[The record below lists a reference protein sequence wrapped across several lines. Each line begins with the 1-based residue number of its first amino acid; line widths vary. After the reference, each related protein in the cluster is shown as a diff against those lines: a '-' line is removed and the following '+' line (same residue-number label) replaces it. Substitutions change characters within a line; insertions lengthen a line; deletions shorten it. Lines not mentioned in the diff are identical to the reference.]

1 MNKVGNLSLAN
12 LTRKPGRTAAL
23 LGLSILLSGFLFGGS
38 ILIRSLQR
46 GLDSLSDRLGADVI
60 VVPKDAE
67 EGLEGVLLQ
76 GVPGYFYMDK
86 EIVTKLATADGVEKV
101 SAQYYLATADSGCCS
116 IPVQIIGFDSA
127 TDFTISPWVKK
138 RYQKD
143 LNTMDV
149 LIGSNIMANDDQT
162 LRFYGQTC
170 HVAARLE
177 HTGTSLDSAVYANGD
192 TVHVLLDSAVDTGF
206 VHLEQNDPE
215 KLISSVLIKTAD
227 GVDVSKLVSD
237 IEKQFPDVR
246 AVQTTGMIRGT
257 TSSLT
262 ELSGMIKGQ
271 LVCTGVLVLLIMAV
285 AYMMIANER
294 KKEFAVLRTIGFSGK
309 QLAGLVCKESL
320 ILGTIG
326 GFLGIGI
333 ASLILFPFESFY
345 KQKSGLPFL
354 TPEGAE
360 VFLWAVAVLILS
372 AFAGTLTG
380 GIAAYKASKTDTAY
394 ILREGN

>member
-1 MNKVGNLSLAN
+1 MRNVGNLPFVN
-12 LTRKPGRTAAL
+12 LIRKPGRTAAL

-38 ILIRSLQR
+38 ILIRSMQR

-86 EIVTKLATADGVEKV
+86 EIVSELSKTEGVDKV

-116 IPVQIIGFDSA
+116 IPVQIIGFDSS
-127 TDFTISPWVKK
+127 TDFTITPWVKK

-192 TVHVLLDSAVDTGF
+192 TVHVLLDSAVETGF

-215 KLISSVLIKTAD
+215 KLISSVLIKTSD
-227 GVDVSKLVSD
+227 GVDVTKLVSD
-237 IEKQFPDVR
+237 IEKKFPNVR

-271 LVCTGVLVLLIMAV
+271 LVCTGVLVLLVMAV

-320 ILGTIG
+320 ILGMVG
-326 GFLGIGI
+326 GVIGIGI
-333 ASLILFPFESFY
+333 ASVILFPFESFY

-354 TPEGAE
+354 TPEVSEILIWGA
-360 VFLWAVAVLILS
+360 VVLLLS
-372 AFAGTLTG
+372 ALAGTLTG
-380 GIAAYKASKTDTAY
+380 GIAAYKASKIDTAY
-394 ILREGN
+394 ILREGG